1 MCIKYSIYTA
11 TLKLCILTRGAALPQ
26 TPLLALTRRESN
38 ALDFVVTVVVVA
50 AVVVAAV
57 VVAAVVVAA
66 VVVAAVVVAAV
77 VVAAVVVAGCGN
89 VVIAQN
95 A

>member
-1 MCIKYSIYTA
+1 MSVASTAAITVATKCCHYCSIVTIN
-11 TLKLCILTRGAALPQ
+11 TTRGAALPQ
-26 TPLLALTRRESN
+26 TPLLALIRRESN
-38 ALDFVVTVVVVA
+38 ALGFVVTV
-50 AVVVAAV
+50 
-57 VVAAVVVAA
+57 
-66 VVVAAVVVAAV
+66 V